1 MIRMEFKGF
10 KKFQEQLLYLQ
21 KNFPQELEQYLL
33 DITKA
38 VDRATTKRTPVDH
51 GELKRSWKISKVE
64 RDGDKLFVT
73 YYNDATTT
81 LEGRTVPLAPFVEF
95 GHKIVDNLNGTG
107 KVVGKADGYYM
118 LTTSIKAVNKQ
129 IPRRLRKL
137 FNELVER
144 S

>member
-10 KKFQEQLLYLQ
+10 KKFHEQLLFL
-21 KNFPQELEQYLL
+21 KNNFPEELEQFLL

-38 VDRATTKRTPVDH
+38 VDKATIKRTPVEH
-51 GELKRSWKISKVE
+51 GELKSKWKISKVE
-64 RDGDKLFVT
+64 REGDKIFIT
-73 YYNDATTT
+73 YFNDATTT
-81 LEGRTVPLAPFVEF
+81 YEGRTVPLAPFVEF
-95 GHKIVDNLNGTG
+95 GHKVVNKDG

>member
-1 MIRMEFKGF
+1 MIRMEFRNF
-10 KKFQEQLLYLQ
+10 KKFRDQLLYLQ
-21 KNFPQELEQYLL
+21 KNFPEELEKFLL

-38 VDRATTKRTPVDH
+38 VDKATTKRTPVEH
-51 GELKRSWKISKVE
+51 GELKRDWKISKVE
-64 RDGDKLFVT
+64 REGDKLYVT

-81 LEGRTVPLAPFVEF
+81 YEGRQVPLAPFVEF
-95 GHKIVDNLNGTG
+95 GHKVVDKSGE
-107 KVVGKADGYYM
+107 VVGKADGYYM
-118 LTTSIKAVNKQ
+118 LTASIKAVNRQ

>member
-10 KKFQEQLLYLQ
+10 KKFRDQLLYLQ
-21 KNFPQELEQYLL
+21 KNFPKELEQYLL

-38 VDRATTKRTPVDH
+38 VDRATKKRTPVEH
-51 GELKRSWKISKVE
+51 GQLKGSWKISKVE
-64 RDGDKLFVT
+64 RDGDKLFIT

-81 LEGRTVPLAPFVEF
+81 YEDRTVPLAPFVEF
-95 GHKIVDNLNGTG
+95 GHKVVDKSG
-107 KVVGKADGYYM
+107 KVVGKVDGYYM
-118 LTTSIKAVNKQ
+118 LTSSIKAVNRQ

-137 FNELVER
+137 FNELVEK

>member
-1 MIRMEFKGF
+1 MLKMQFKGF
-10 KKFQEQLLYLQ
+10 KKFHEQLLYLQ
-21 KNFPQELEQYLL
+21 KNFPEELEQYLL

-38 VDRATTKRTPVDH
+38 VDRATTRRTPVEH
-51 GELKRSWKISKVE
+51 GELKSSWKISKVE
-64 RDGDKLFVT
+64 REGDKLFIT

-118 LTTSIKAVNKQ
+118 LTSSIKAVNRQ

-137 FNELVER
+137 FNELVEK